1 MKLVRMEEKYR
12 ILKFINFPHD
22 SFFFESL
29 LERSF

>member
-12 ILKFINFPHD
+12 ILKFYFLHD